1 MISGDTLKYQN
12 QRNEKFGITFLFI
25 VIFIQENMF
34 RFPQKSMGKLT
45 HSFFFLIIHRLLK
58 GQL

>member
-12 QRNEKFGITFLFI
+12 QRNKNFDITFLFI

-34 RFPQKSMGKLT
+34 WFPQVYRE
-45 HSFFFLIIHRLLK
+45 INA
-58 GQL
+58 